1 MKEKI
6 TESRFI
12 DIFNARRPNQF
23 TYEGLSAL
31 FEHLVQLEEEMG
43 IEMEFDVIGL
53 CCDYCEY
60 DSLKEFQ
67 KVGELITKIIK
78 GLSNNPSD
86 NSKIEADVRNEVI
99 ELCASFPIYN
109 KLKQQL

>member
-1 MKEKI
+1 MKIVINEHAFVDAFMK
-6 TESRFI
+6 F
-12 DIFNARRPNQF
+12 RPNQF

-67 KVGELITKIIK
+67 NEYGKEYETIEDIENETIVIPINEESFII
-78 GLSNNPSD
+78 
-86 NSKIEADVRNEVI
+86 AV
-99 ELCASFPIYN
+99 F
-109 KLKQQL
+109 

>member
-1 MKEKI
+1 MKETI

-31 FEHLVQLEEEMG
+31 FEWLEQLEEEMDQ
-43 IEMEFDVIGL
+43 EMEFDVIGL
-53 CCDYCEY
+53 CCEYCEY

-67 KVGELITKIIK
+67 DEYGKEYETIEDIENETIVIPINEESFII
-78 GLSNNPSD
+78 
-86 NSKIEADVRNEVI
+86 AV
-99 ELCASFPIYN
+99 F
-109 KLKQQL
+109 